1 MKLTNIEVQNAP
13 IPSTGAKQYPDGDG
27 LFLEVRANGSK
38 YWRMKYTSPTKK
50 KQDIFHIGSFQKMTL
65 KAARIAHQQ
74 ACSLIENGIDPKE
87 HKQAEKNATK
97 EHLKNTFETI
107 ARQWHTDRAK
117 QADKWTPD
125 HAKRVLRSLEIHIFP
140 YFGTRPI
147 AEIMPLEILE
157 TLKRI
162 ENAGKLDTTHKVY
175 DVVNQVFSFATRLR
189 LCVFNPAAELRTELA
204 QVKQQAYPHIT
215 EPKEI
220 GAMLRKIDGYTG
232 MVQVRTMLQIAPYV
246 FTRPTEL
253 CTMQWRE
260 IDFQAALWRKE
271 SSEMKNGI
279 AHIIP
284 LSRQVLALIKSMKP
298 FTGRFE
304 YVFHNPATD
313 KAITSEAPSKAMHR
327 LGYKAIHTPHGFR
340 HMAST
345 RLNEMDYRGD
355 WIEYQL
361 AHKDPNKTRDRYNE
375 AEYLEQRRQ
384 MLQEWADYLDQLK
397 KDET

>member
-1 MKLTNIEVQNAP
+1 MKLTDNKCKNAGVP
-13 IPSTGAKQYPDGDG
+13 LSGTKRLSDGSG
-27 LFLEVRANGSK
+27 LYLEIRTNGSK
-38 YWRMKYTSPTKK
+38 YWRAKYTSPTTK
-50 KQDIFHIGSFQKMTL
+50 KQVISHLGTYPELSL
-65 KAARIAHQQ
+65 KAARLANQKIKLQVAD
-74 ACSLIENGIDPKE
+74 GIDPNEQK
-87 HKQAEKNATK
+87 HATK
-97 EHLKNTFETI
+97 AKHNTNNPNTFETL
-107 ARQWHTDRAK
+107 ARKWHTDRAN
-117 QADKWTPD
+117 QPDKWSPD

-175 DVVNQVFSFATRLR
+175 DVINQVFSFATRLR

-284 LSRQVLALIKSMKP
+284 LSRQVLALIESMKP
-298 FTGRFE
+298 FTGHFE
-304 YVFHNPATD
+304 YVFHNPATG

-361 AHKDPNKTRDRYNE
+361 AHKDPNKTRNRYNE

-397 KDET
+397 KDKT